1 MTTPF
6 EASGVGNNV
15 LNFSAVLGV
24 SGSVAGLPLEA
35 LVLGAIA
42 GALHHGLKE
51 PGSRK
56 NGIVT
61 IMTSMILAGSLSPV
75 IMAYLSLWLGLEQEV
90 LKAAVPVLVGFSWSW
105 AAPLLND
112 GLRRLWAGWIDK
124 WGGRRK

>member
-1 MTTPF
+1 MTPLET
-6 EASGVGNNV
+6 SNV
-15 LNFSAVLGV
+15 PGYMLNIGMIGFT
-24 SGSVAGLPLEA
+24 GSIAGMPVEA
-35 LVLGAIA
+35 LVLGAVA

-56 NGIVT
+56 NGLLVI
-61 IMTSMILAGSLSPV
+61 IISMMLAGSLSPV
-75 IMAYLSLWLGLEQEV
+75 IMAYLALSLGLEQEV
-90 LKAAVPVLVGFSWSW
+90 FKAAVPMLIGLGWSC

>member
-1 MTTPF
+1 MTPLETSN
-6 EASGVGNNV
+6 ASGHV
-15 LNFSAVLGV
+15 LNMGMIGL
-24 SGSVAGLPLEA
+24 SGTLAGMPLEA
-35 LVLGAIA
+35 LVLGAVA

-56 NGIVT
+56 NGMLVI
-61 IMTSMILAGSLSPV
+61 ITSMLLAGSLSPM
-75 IMAYLSLWLGLEQEV
+75 IMAYLALSLGLEQEV
-90 LKAAVPVLVGFSWSW
+90 FKAAVPMLIGLGWSW

>member
-1 MTTPF
+1 MTPLETSNVPGHMLNMGMIGI
-6 EASGVGNNV
+6 SGTI
-15 LNFSAVLGV
+15 
-24 SGSVAGLPLEA
+24 AGMPLEA
-35 LVLGAIA
+35 LVLGAVA

-56 NGIVT
+56 NGMLVI
-61 IMTSMILAGSLSPV
+61 ITSMLLAGSLSPM
-75 IMAYLSLWLGLEQEV
+75 IMAYLALSLGLEQDV
-90 LKAAVPVLVGFSWSW
+90 FKAAVPVLIGFSWSW

>member
-1 MTTPF
+1 MTPLETSN
-6 EASGVGNNV
+6 ASGHV
-15 LNFSAVLGV
+15 LNIGMIGF
-24 SGSVAGLPLEA
+24 SGSIAGMPVEA
-35 LVLGAIA
+35 LVLGAVA

-56 NGIVT
+56 NGLLVI
-61 IMTSMILAGSLSPV
+61 ITSMLLAGSLSPM
-75 IMAYLSLWLGLEQEV
+75 IMAYLALSLGLEQEV
-90 LKAAVPVLVGFSWSW
+90 FKAAVPMLIGSW

>member
-1 MTTPF
+1 MTPLET
-6 EASGVGNNV
+6 SNV
-15 LNFSAVLGV
+15 PSHMLNIGMIGF
-24 SGSVAGLPLEA
+24 SGSIAGMPVEA
-35 LVLGAIA
+35 LVLGAVA

-56 NGIVT
+56 NGLLVI
-61 IMTSMILAGSLSPV
+61 IISMMLAGSLSPV
-75 IMAYLSLWLGLEQEV
+75 IMAYLALSLGLEQEV
-90 LKAAVPVLVGFSWSW
+90 FKAAVPMLIGLGWSW

>member
-1 MTTPF
+1 MTPLETSN
-6 EASGVGNNV
+6 ASGHM
-15 LNFSAVLGV
+15 LNIGMIGF
-24 SGSVAGLPLEA
+24 SGSIAGMPVEA
-35 LVLGAIA
+35 LVLGAVA

-56 NGIVT
+56 NGLLVI
-61 IMTSMILAGSLSPV
+61 ITSMLLAGSLSPV
-75 IMAYLSLWLGLEQEV
+75 IMAYLALSLGLEQEV
-90 LKAAVPVLVGFSWSW
+90 FKAAVPMLIGLGWSW

>member
-1 MTTPF
+1 MTPLETSNVP
-6 EASGVGNNV
+6 GHV
-15 LNFSAVLGV
+15 LNMGMIGI
-24 SGSVAGLPLEA
+24 SGTIAGMPLEA
-35 LVLGAIA
+35 LVLGAVA

-56 NGIVT
+56 NGLLVI
-61 IMTSMILAGSLSPV
+61 IISMMLAGSLSPV
-75 IMAYLSLWLGLEQEV
+75 IMAYLALSLGLEQEV
-90 LKAAVPVLVGFSWSW
+90 FKAAVPMLIGLGWSW

>member
-1 MTTPF
+1 MTPLETSN
-6 EASGVGNNV
+6 ASGHV
-15 LNFSAVLGV
+15 LNMGMIGL
-24 SGSVAGLPLEA
+24 SGTLAGMPLEA
-35 LVLGAIA
+35 LVLGAVA

-56 NGIVT
+56 NGLLVI
-61 IMTSMILAGSLSPV
+61 IISMMLAGSLSPV
-75 IMAYLSLWLGLEQEV
+75 IMAYLALSLGLEQEV
-90 LKAAVPVLVGFSWSW
+90 FKAAVPMLIGLGWSW